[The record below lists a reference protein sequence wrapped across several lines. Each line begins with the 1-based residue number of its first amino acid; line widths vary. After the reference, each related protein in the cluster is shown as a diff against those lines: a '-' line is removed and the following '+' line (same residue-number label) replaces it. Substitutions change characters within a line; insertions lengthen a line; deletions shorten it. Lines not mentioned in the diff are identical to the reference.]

1 MQMAEQHVE
10 QHVVCSRG
18 EHPAAW
24 LPIPTS
30 PWVPDQEAGVAS
42 GSHCVWAL
50 VALWDLVHSLKTPA
64 GGWGL
69 GWAPPVSYLPLVQ
82 AVGGFNRRY
91 RLWA

>member
-18 EHPAAW
+18 EDPAAW

-42 GSHCVWAL
+42 GSHRVWAS
-50 VALWDLVHSLKTPA
+50 VALWDLVHSLKTPP

-69 GWAPPVSYLPLVQ
+69 GWAPPVSYLPLMQ
-82 AVGGFNRRY
+82 AAGGFNRPY
-91 RLWA
+91 RLWV